1 MFGWTIRACA
11 HSRRWVMAW
20 PIVTGF
26 GASLAQ
32 WVPARDFGRRSKEG
46 HLANLLVWT
55 GVLAALSLLTAGVW
69 WLLPMCLPVSF
80 ALRLQ

>member
-1 MFGWTIRACA
+1 M
-11 HSRRWVMAW
+11 
-20 PIVTGF
+20 
-26 GASLAQ
+26 
-32 WVPARDFGRRSKEG
+32 
-46 HLANLLVWT
+46 ANLLVWT